1 MKKTIFTLVV
11 TTILLFMSSNT
22 FAQKY
27 KDFQSLIFEK
37 NGNTYLKITPSVVD
51 GYASLDSEHSG
62 LYGVLICYTSKGKQK
77 AKKLDMTFDI
87 VTNKVYELYLGYG
100 ESSNFQINNIQY
112 FYLPKDK
119 GPSKESCFN

>member
-1 MKKTIFTLVV
+1 MKKIIFTLITLIV
-11 TTILLFMSSNT
+11 LLFVSNNA

-27 KDFQSLIFEK
+27 KSFQSLIFEK

-51 GYASLDSEHSG
+51 GYASSDTEHSG
-62 LYGVLICYTSKGKQK
+62 LYGILVCYTSKGKQK
-77 AKKLDMTFDI
+77 AKKLDMTFEI
-87 VTNKVYELYLGYG
+87 VTNKVYELYLGFG
-100 ESSNFQINNIQY
+100 KSSNFQVNNIEY